1 MADPNGLKAMTG
13 RPIRAATV
21 RERGKRRFGCVAGHR
36 FLTGAAR
43 MTVAFF
49 LSSGPAFA
57 DEIITRDRS
66 IQRIQIVGLN
76 SGDLVYRDETGLESS
91 FPVADAI
98 RIIVHSVGDLRDFS
112 QAEEYLADG
121 QPEEAIVRYQRALRL
136 ARGFWVPIVHLRM
149 LQASDG
155 TARFDRTLGQFLWL
169 LHSPL
174 AGPGVASRVLP
185 RGLPVS
191 DGEAARSALKRIV
204 AAAPKSNSDDS
215 DDLLILLRFAVLDSI
230 ADGSADAVAMDV
242 ASRPLGQA
250 IASVR
255 AYEIKLAA
263 LGRARR
269 AGHHQVALR
278 GLDQAM
284 ELCPRQLLP
293 ELLIA
298 KGELMLEAASD
309 RGELLL
315 AASTL
320 MRVPIHFTEHALAGR
335 GLRLTGEIHDR
346 LGRPE
351 QAVALLE
358 ECLRSK
364 SLPDAERSAAR
375 ADLDRIR
382 GTNQASPR

>member
-1 MADPNGLKAMTG
+1 MTG
-13 RPIRAATV
+13 RRIRAV
-21 RERGKRRFGCVAGHR
+21 PMYIGIRERSGRWNRGRLLAIVACS
-36 FLTGAAR
+36 
-43 MTVAFF
+43 
-49 LSSGPAFA
+49 LSTGPAIA
-57 DEIITRDRS
+57 DEIITPDRS
-66 IQRIQIVGLN
+66 IQRIQIVGL
-76 SGDLVYRDETGLESS
+76 SAGDLVYRDENGLESS
-91 FPVADAI
+91 FPLAGAT
-98 RIIVHSVGDLRDFS
+98 RIIVHSVADLRDFS
-112 QAEEYLADG
+112 QAEEYLAGG

-155 TARFDRTLGQFLWL
+155 TDRFDRTLAQFLWL
-169 LHSPL
+169 LRSPL

-204 AAAPKSNSDDS
+204 AAGPESNSDDS

-230 ADGSADAVAMDV
+230 ADGSADAVAVDV
-242 ASRPLGQA
+242 ASRPLGQS

-269 AGHHQVALR
+269 AGHHEIVLR
-278 GLDQAM
+278 GLDRAI
-284 ELCPRQLLP
+284 ELCPTELLP
-293 ELLIA
+293 DLLIA
-298 KGELMLEAASD
+298 KGELLLETASD

-320 MRVPIHFTEHALAGR
+320 MRVPIHFAKHCLAGR
-335 GLRLTGEIHDR
+335 GLRLTGQIHDR

-358 ECLRSK
+358 ECLQST

-382 GTNQASPR
+382 GTNRSSPR